1 MRTEAERKTEERF
14 VRETGQTIA
23 EADRAGSRML
33 GTLIGLCLG
42 AAVGFGLYGITKLLG

>member
-1 MRTEAERKTEERF
+1 MKTQKEREIEERF
-14 VRETGQTIA
+14 ARETGQTIA

-33 GTLIGLCLG
+33 GILIGLCLG